1 MRSVDKDSNSAIRKK
16 LERLK
21 SLPTLPAVVAK
32 ISRMVESTDTS
43 ADELGKVIAT
53 DQVLAAKVLQLINSP
68 IYGFPGR
75 ISSVTHGVVLLGFN
89 VIKSL
94 VLTASVFD
102 IMIEQMRGLW
112 EHSIGCAGIAA
123 RIAHRFPSLDPEEVS
138 TAGLLHDLGK
148 VVISSQLPEEYRK
161 IVSCAEDNKGYFID
175 CERKI
180 LGTDHARIIRW
191 VVKDWNFPI
200 TLVEPILY
208 HHSPSLSRNAPLQ
221 TAIVHLSD
229 ILVKAWGYGFSG
241 DIYVPPL
248 DETAWKRLRFSERD
262 VVALVSEAKEEAD
275 SVNTF
280 DLMR

>member
-1 MRSVDKDSNSAIRKK
+1 MRGENKDRRPDIRKRI
-16 LERLK
+16 ERLK
-21 SLPTLPAVVAK
+21 SLPTLPSVVAK
-32 ISRMVESTDTS
+32 ISRMVESADTS
-43 ADELGKVIAT
+43 AEEMGKVIST
-53 DQVLAAKVLQLINSP
+53 DQALAAKVLQLINSP

-94 VLTASVFD
+94 VLTASVFQ

-112 EHSIGCAGIAA
+112 EHSIACAAISA
-123 RIAHRFPSLDPEEVS
+123 RLGRRFPSLDPEEVS

-148 VVISSQLPEEYRK
+148 VVISSQLPEEYQE
-161 IVSCAEDNKGYFID
+161 IVACAEKGKRFFID
-175 CERKI
+175 CEEEI
-180 LGTDHARIIRW
+180 LGTNHAKIIRW

-208 HHSPSLSRNAPLQ
+208 HHSPGLSRNAPLQ
-221 TAIVHLSD
+221 TAIVHFAD

-241 DIYVPPL
+241 DIYVPSL
-248 DETAWKRLRFSERD
+248 DARAWSRLGFSEKELKD
-262 VVALVSEAKEEAD
+262 IVMEAKEEVD

-280 DLMR
+280 DLV